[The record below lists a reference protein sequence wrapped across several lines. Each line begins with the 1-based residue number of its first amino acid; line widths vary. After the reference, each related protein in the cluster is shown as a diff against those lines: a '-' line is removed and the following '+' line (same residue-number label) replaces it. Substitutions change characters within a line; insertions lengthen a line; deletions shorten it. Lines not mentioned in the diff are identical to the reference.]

1 MNKKELIE
9 ALTKKGKCCSKAE
22 TSRCLDAFVEIVKTT
37 LRGGGKVVI
46 AGFGTFSVKKR
57 AARAGVNP
65 QTGAK
70 IQIPAMKVPKFK
82 AGQDFKRVV
91 R

>member
-9 ALTKKGKCCSKAE
+9 ALTQKGKCCSKAE
-22 TSRCLDAFVEIVKTT
+22 ASRYLDVLVEIIKTT
-37 LRGGGKVVI
+37 LKGGGKVVI

-65 QTGAK
+65 QTGEK
-70 IQIPAMKVPKFK
+70 IQIPAMRVPKFK

-91 R
+91 K